1 MIKVVDNS
9 SDRRQKGT
17 VSTLWIVCVLF
28 FAASGCRNGKEPPE
42 GLEPTD
48 YLYYRVGEEKIP
60 LLEVVGKFYIE
71 FYADDQDKIEKEC
84 AGKGIDLYYVR
95 PKSSVS
101 VSAGTEGP
109 GGEILFG
116 LIYGGAME
124 GACEQCAAILES
136 TVYWS
141 PVYKRTC
148 DTPGELMATSRFFV
162 FLKPETTE
170 KQLGALAEKNAVEM
184 ISMAQYD
191 VNCYLMNCT
200 NHSKGNALELANLF
214 YESGLFDT
222 SVPVFIEGDPSGCE
236 KNEPSGSFEAT
247 DYYWY
252 GDKKIFLQKME
263 GKYYIEF
270 YTKEKDK
277 IIVECSKKGIKLS
290 YVSSISDWA
299 IYVVEGTEGP
309 GAKIFTNLMN
319 GYIEGVYER
328 CAEVLS
334 TSLYWSPFYE
344 NQTYG
349 EIKMASAFTVIL
361 KPGTT
366 LQQIE
371 DLSVKNAVEM
381 IGIRETFSF
390 DVNMYIP
397 NGYMLACTNRSKGNS
412 LEMANLFFESGLF
425 ETTSPSL
432 IGGRASEY

>member
-1 MIKVVDNS
+1 MKKIVNNS

-28 FAASGCRNGKEPPE
+28 FATSGCRNGKEPPE

-48 YLYYRVGEEKIP
+48 YLYYRIGEEKIP
-60 LLEVVGKFYIE
+60 LLEVEGKFYIE
-71 FYADDQDKIEKEC
+71 FYAADLDKIEKEC

-124 GACEQCAAILES
+124 GACEQCATILAS

-148 DTPGELMATSRFFV
+148 DTPGELMVTSRFFV
-162 FLKPETTE
+162 FLKPETTV
-170 KQLGALAEKNAVEM
+170 KQLRALAEKNAVEM

-200 NHSKGNALELANLF
+200 SHSKDNALEMANLF

-222 SVPVFIEGDPSGCE
+222 SVPIFIEGDPSGC
-236 KNEPSGSFEAT
+236 KKDDSSGSFEAT

-252 GDKKIFLQKME
+252 FQEKILLQKME

-270 YTKEKDK
+270 YSKEKEK
-277 IIVECSKKGIKLS
+277 IIIACARKGIRLY
-290 YVSSISDWA
+290 YVRAVSDLA
-299 IYVVEGTEGP
+299 RFVVEGTEGP
-309 GAKIFTNLMN
+309 GAKIFTNLLR
-319 GYIEGVYER
+319 GYMEGSYEK
-328 CAEVLS
+328 CADVLS

-349 EIKMASAFTVIL
+349 EIKVASAFSVVL
-361 KPGTT
+361 KSGTT
-366 LQQIE
+366 PQQIE
-371 DLSVKNAVEM
+371 ELATKNAVDM

-397 NGYMLACTNRSKGNS
+397 NGYMLACTNCSKGNS
-412 LEMANLFFESGLF
+412 LEMANLFYESCLF
-425 ETTSPSL
+425 ETTSPNL
-432 IGGRASEY
+432 IGGNASE